1 VAEPQQWTPEPT
13 GYDEDYCA
21 WLAENAALLRA
32 GGLSRIDAEHIAEE
46 LEDMGKSERRALR
59 SQLNLLL
66 LHLLKWRHQ
75 PTHRGVSWKLS
86 IRNARRRIELIVA
99 DSPSLR
105 PGLPALLV
113 DEYAAARLDAID
125 ETGLPAEVFPAT
137 CPFAMD
143 QVFDAGF
150 WPDED

>member
-1 VAEPQQWTPEPT
+1 VAEPQQWTPEPR

-21 WLAENAALLRA
+21 GLAENAALLRA
-32 GGLSRIDAEHIAEE
+32 GRLSRIDVEHIAEE

-59 SQLNLLL
+59 SQLHLLL

-75 PTHRGVSWKLS
+75 PTHRGVSWKPLV
-86 IRNARRRIELIVA
+86 RNARRRIELIVA

-105 PGLPALLV
+105 PGLPALLA
-113 DEYAAARLDAID
+113 DEHAAARLDAID